1 MKKKKYFL
9 IISVVLTFIFIYFN
23 FFFSGPKISLLNNT
37 SKCLLSYNVKS
48 IDIECVSFDEFYH
61 FYLENNK
68 KLLLKKIKLFFLD
81 NKIKIQI
88 FYI

>member
-1 MKKKKYFL
+1 MSKKKHSL
-9 IISVVLTFIFIYFN
+9 IIFLVLTFVFIYFN
-23 FFFSGPKISLLNNT
+23 FFFFGPKISLLNNT

-61 FYLENNK
+61 FYFENK
-68 KLLLKKIKLFFLD
+68 KILLLKKIKLFFLD